1 MGGTAQTEE
10 DVVHQLHAID
20 AAPSSKIRTERTKT
34 LARRHRVYALGHC
47 LSKDDDAYGAI
58 HPNLVV
64 PHPRGYFAF
73 LDPDAFHYKHNLC
86 GYIIDELHDAVACNS
101 GALDVLVGR
110 WRRLARFRKA
120 SSGRLLAVPKA
131 SNILAGKKLTCHE
144 RQACLTVLP
153 YGFGSQCLV
162 LGPAWREPVL
172 KVIRLGQAHVL
183 GMCDQRPLTCQEARM
198 IFVNAGRELYRSL
211 SAVRALVV
219 KHKRHPR
226 KQDWRMP
233 PDILWGRDSAESD
246 TADTAPEEKCP
257 LVSRP
262 GARMS
267 ERKKR
272 V

>member
-1 MGGTAQTEE
+1 M
-10 DVVHQLHAID
+10 HQLHAID

-58 HPNLVV
+58 HPNLAV

-144 RQACLTVLP
+144 RQAWLP
-153 YGFGSQCLV
+153 NG
-162 LGPAWREPVL
+162 
-172 KVIRLGQAHVL
+172 I
-183 GMCDQRPLTCQEARM
+183 
-198 IFVNAGRELYRSL
+198 
-211 SAVRALVV
+211 AVRVWQPVISAGTCLA
-219 KHKRHPR
+219 RTSPEGHPLGSSPR
-226 KQDWRMP
+226 SWH
-233 PDILWGRDSAESD
+233 
-246 TADTAPEEKCP
+246 
-257 LVSRP
+257 V
-262 GARMS
+262 
-267 ERKKR
+267 
-272 V
+272 